1 MINKILIDS
10 SLDYEVTFLVKGTAN
25 TLFTFGIIGFDQN
38 NIQVDLIDVVSLSNE
53 NLFFQ
58 REQLPI
64 ADQWYFIRGIIYNKD
79 QIQLSADNGRMECGL
94 GNNLR
99 LSLTHKYIVPY
110 IVLDNATGGVSGDL
124 YVWDVKIRPLKF
136 ESSICGFVGLKS
148 LIYTWM
154 QNNSSQFSDEQVEDI
169 MKRKLLPYNETLIN
183 EFL

>member
-1 MINKILIDS
+1 MIDKILIDS
-10 SLDYEVTFLVKGTAN
+10 SLDYEITLLVKSTSNAP
-25 TLFTFGIIGFDQN
+25 FTFGIIGFDQN
-38 NIQVDLIDVVSLSNE
+38 NIQVDLTDIVSLASE

-64 ADQWYFIRGIIYNKD
+64 SDQWYFIRGIIYNKD
-79 QIQLSADNGRMECGL
+79 QIQLSADDGRMESGL

-99 LSLTHKYIVPY
+99 LSLSHKYIVPY

-124 YVWDVKIRPLKF
+124 YLYDMKVRPLKF

-148 LIYTWM
+148 LIYVWM
-154 QNNSSQFSDEQVEDI
+154 KNNSSQYSDEQVEDI
-169 MKRKLLPYNETLIN
+169 MKRKLLPHNQSLIN